1 MDDFTKYYSP
11 EVLKHAAN
19 PRNMGKILNPD
30 GEAIMGNPVCGDVM
44 KFYIKIRKEKQTDY
58 LKDVKFQTLGC
69 GAAIA
74 TASIL
79 TTLVKG
85 KKLSE
90 VKKITKMTIIK
101 ALGGLPPSKIH
112 CSMLA
117 DEVLKKAI
125 QDYYKKQNNLK
136 N

>member
-11 EVLKHAAN
+11 EVLKHVAN
-19 PRNMGKILNPD
+19 PRNMGKILKPD
-30 GEAIMGNPVCGDVM
+30 GEALLGNPVCGDVM
-44 KFYIKIRKEKQTDY
+44 KFYIRIKTINKEEY

-85 KKLSE
+85 KKLSDI
-90 VKKITKMTIIK
+90 KKVSKSTIIK

-112 CSMLA
+112 CSLLA

-125 QDYYKKQNNLK
+125 KNYLGKKGH
-136 N
+136 